1 MLGDEKFFNSDSM
14 LSLEHTRFT
23 EKIRNLE
30 YLDFS
35 ENAKFA
41 FVKPVYKK
49 DSRSDQ
55 SKHRLYTL

>member
-14 LSLEHTRFT
+14 FSLEHTRFT

-30 YLDFS
+30 YLGFS

-41 FVKPVYKK
+41 FVKPVCKK
-49 DSRSDQ
+49 DSRSEK
-55 SKHRLYTL
+55 SKHRLYTF